1 MKIDKIKK
9 LEAIQNKMKNGDYSD
24 TDYIISQFLQ
34 LNLRMIPVDTEYPIK
49 QENKL
54 IEKG

>member
-24 TDYIISQFLQ
+24 TDYIVSQFLQ
-34 LNLRMIPVDTEYPIK
+34 LNLRMIPVDTEYPAK